1 MAGFLDTLAIKEI
14 DGDDQH
20 WILLEPCI
28 YHLKTPDGEEFVE
41 APQGFRTDF
50 GSIPRALWN
59 IPGLSPFGKYRR
71 AYVIHDKL
79 YVAPV
84 VRTTH
89 TARAIDRGEADAI
102 LDEAMAV
109 LGANWLIRKT
119 VKSGVRLGGWVPWS
133 RYRKQQAE
141 KVVRIRVNE

>member
-14 DGDDQH
+14 DGEDQR

-28 YHLKTPDGEEFVE
+28 YHLQSPDGAEFVE
-41 APQGFRTDF
+41 VAAGFITDF
-50 GSIPRALWN
+50 GSIPRPLWN
-59 IPGLSPFGKYRR
+59 LPGLSPFGKYRR
-71 AYVIHDKL
+71 AYCVHDRL

-84 VRTTH
+84 VRTRH
-89 TARAIDRGEADAI
+89 TSRAIDRGEADAI

-119 VKSGVRLGGWVPWS
+119 VKSGVRLGGWLPWG

-141 KVVRIRVNE
+141 KVVRIRVHE

>member
-1 MAGFLDTLAIKEI
+1 MAGFLAALKIEEI
-14 DGDDQH
+14 PGDDQQ
-20 WILLEPCI
+20 WRLLEPCI
-28 YHLKTPDGEEFVE
+28 YHLQAPEGAEFVE
-41 APQGFRTDF
+41 APIGFVTDF

-84 VRTTH
+84 VRTVN
-89 TARAIDRGEADAI
+89 TARAITRGEADAI
-102 LDEAMAV
+102 LEEAMAV

-119 VKSGVRLGGWVPWS
+119 VKSGVRLGGWLPWK
-133 RYRKQQAE
+133 RHRDRQD
-141 KVVRIRVNE
+141 KVVRIRVSE